1 MDQISLAGKKILITG
16 GLGFIGSNLAL
27 QCLKLGAEVSIY
39 DCLDPRSGGN
49 LYNIAGFKDKVN
61 IILNDIR
68 NFEGLCAS
76 VLNQD
81 IIFNCAAYTSHPNAM
96 KEPLID
102 IDVNCKGTI
111 NLLEAIKRFN
121 PETKLVH
128 TGTSTQIGK
137 MHGSE
142 VDEFHSE
149 FPMDM
154 YSANKSAS
162 EKYVLIYGSAYKLRT
177 TVVRLA
183 NNFGPRSC
191 IKNPDFGFINYFI
204 GLALQNKDIPIFGD
218 GLQLR
223 NFSYVEDSANAL
235 ILAAL
240 SEKANGNVL
249 FAVSDRQYSIKE
261 VTIMLNEII
270 GGQVKFVPWPEER
283 KSIEVGDAKIS
294 NNKIKEILNWKPLF
308 SLEESLNLTKN
319 YYVGC
324 LNKYL

>member
-1 MDQISLAGKKILITG
+1 M
-16 GLGFIGSNLAL
+16 
-27 QCLKLGAEVSIY
+27 
-39 DCLDPRSGGN
+39 
-49 LYNIAGFKDKVN
+49 YNIYEFRDKVT
-61 IILNDIR
+61 ITLNDVR
-68 NFEGLCAS
+68 NFEGLCAA
-76 VLNQD
+76 VLHKD

-111 NLLEAIKRFN
+111 NLLEAIRRFN

-128 TGTSTQIGK
+128 IGTSTQIGK
-137 MHGSE
+137 MHGSV

-162 EKYVLIYGSAYKLRT
+162 EKYVMIYGSAYKLRT

-191 IKNPDFGFINYFI
+191 IKSADFGFINFFI
-204 GLALQNKDIPIFGD
+204 GLALQNKSIPIFGD

-223 NFSYVEDSANAL
+223 NFSYVEDSVNAL

-240 SEKANGNVL
+240 KEETNGNVL
-249 FAVSDRQYSIKE
+249 FAVSDSQYSIKD
-261 VTIMLNEII
+261 VTIWLSEII
-270 GGQVKFVPWPEER
+270 GGEVRFVPWPEER

-294 NNKIKEILNWKPLF
+294 NEKIKKMLGWAPEY
-308 SLEESLNLTKN
+308 NLKDALKLTN
-319 YYVGC
+319 DYYRKC
-324 LNKYL
+324 LDKYL